1 MVNKDI
7 FLYLFAKD
15 EKRLFFFLMNSR
27 INCGTSILDQERIIG
42 FIPPWTEQIVRTNYI
57 QITREQAV
65 KNCGPWDQENNC
77 ELGGDGPIWQHEPYH
92 QPGFL
97 PGSNNFS
104 RSQHKDKEP
113 KQSPAILLNGQ
124 DNNQHWGWPS
134 WMYSARQFL
143 RVTDKTVGTNKL
155 ILKFVSKELDYP
167 EQSWQR
173 RSCWK
178 THITYFQ
185 TLL

>member
-15 EKRLFFFLMNSR
+15 EKRLIFNELKNQLWDFYFRPRENNRIHPTMN
-27 INCGTSILDQERIIG
+27 
-42 FIPPWTEQIVRTNYI
+42 WTNYKNKLYSD
-57 QITREQAV
+57 TREQAV
-65 KNCGPWDQENNC
+65 KNCGPWDQENNW

-97 PGSNNFS
+97 PGSNFS

-124 DNNQHWGWPS
+124 DNNQNSGWPS
-134 WMYSARQFL
+134 WIYSARQFL
-143 RVTDKTVGTNKL
+143 RVTDKIVGTN
-155 ILKFVSKELDYP
+155 
-167 EQSWQR
+167 
-173 RSCWK
+173 
-178 THITYFQ
+178 
-185 TLL
+185 